1 MTAKRQEVGG
11 RRTGQK
17 GKRTHGHGQQC
28 GDCGG
33 EEGIMGINANEKK
46 MQEKNLK
53 KRHHVKGT
61 DPLTRSSL
69 GLMCLCDSWLYGLA

>member
-1 MTAKRQEVGG
+1 MENGWQVVVGEKLEG
-11 RRTGQK
+11 GGIGQK

-46 MQEKNLK
+46 MQ
-53 KRHHVKGT
+53 
-61 DPLTRSSL
+61 
-69 GLMCLCDSWLYGLA
+69 

>member
-46 MQEKNLK
+46 MQ
-53 KRHHVKGT
+53 
-61 DPLTRSSL
+61 
-69 GLMCLCDSWLYGLA
+69 